1 MIMPSEGVELVTQT
15 GQLAAEMSPLTPG
28 CPVTSIHV
36 AVPSVVF
43 EPLVRV
49 HVASVVLAVVPATT
63 QAQTRSL
70 VNEGVVN
77 WRTSAPAE
85 TALFCGRFVTA

>member
-1 MIMPSEGVELVTQT
+1 M
-15 GQLAAEMSPLTPG
+15 
-28 CPVTSIHV
+28 TSIHV

-43 EPLVRV
+43 APLVIV

-63 QAQTRSL
+63 QANTRSL
-70 VNEGVVN
+70 PNDGVVN

-85 TALFCGRFVTA
+85 TAVFCGRFVTA